1 MYKCRVEKR
10 VRQNVT
16 DINDYTAL
24 QYELELEAAPQPGEV
39 LKDGLWYS
47 GPLTKVIWAVDKD
60 RFHCRVEDDFPYT
73 QGYET
78 YSHEWIVNIYQQD
91 GWSLGEEK
99 IVRVD

>member
-10 VRQNVT
+10 VRQNVI

-24 QYELELEAAPQPGEV
+24 HYELELETAPQPGEV
-39 LKDGLWYS
+39 LKDGQWYS
-47 GPLTKVIWAVDKD
+47 GPLHKVIWAIDED
-60 RFHCRVEDDFPYT
+60 RFHCRVDDDFPYS

-78 YSHEWIVNIYQQD
+78 FSHEWIVSTYQQD
-91 GWSLGEEK
+91 GWSLGAEK